1 MAPQAGLG
9 VEWADAQEGTDTLW
23 SGVSEVAPPVGPTSR
38 EVGTPQDGQQD
49 QISAGRSPPLPS
61 ALLPPK
67 KRFLRNASTLIPTP
81 PPPTTTTTNAP
92 AETLV
97 APTPSPLPPVADSGI
112 LPPPPKAAEPST
124 TPIPIADSKLP
135 SNPPPPT
142 PMAAEPPTPPI
153 PAAEAKLPTTP
164 PSAPGAAAEDPA
176 PERKVQKRKVLKKVI
191 VKVPKGTLAARKAAA
206 AAAAAASADG
216 AGAKRNETLGEKG
229 CNTGCSH
236 LGCKEGQ
243 SSIKNCKL
251 AAAAARAR
259 EALIKRKQ
267 LLLEEQA
274 LATKPAIDCN
284 APVEGVKEGLSEQT
298 LARKPAVDCNAPVE
312 GRKEGLLEQTLARKP
327 AVNCSAA
334 AEEGEGMSEAESMR
348 MKEVFVGGLHYDAKE
363 EDVRAVFRKA
373 GEITQVRV
381 IPNTQTGKNKGYC
394 FVQYREA
401 AHAKKAIEEL
411 GNVKICG
418 KHCRTAALDGNNI
431 EKKRKKEDVNIKD
444 SLPKPV
450 EKSKQN
456 REKYTSNISQSD
468 MTVAK

>member
-23 SGVSEVAPPVGPTSR
+23 SGVSEVAPPVGPTR
-38 EVGTPQDGQQD
+38 ETSDGSNLTDRRPPTASIQPAICLAPIDHPRARTTMQPPSPRRNAAPVVPSSPSPPPPPPHLPRPQ
-49 QISAGRSPPLPS
+49 SPPLPS

-176 PERKVQKRKVLKKVI
+176 PER
-191 VKVPKGTLAARKAAA
+191 KVPKGTLAARKAAA

-411 GNVKICG
+411 GNVK
-418 KHCRTAALDGNNI
+418 
-431 EKKRKKEDVNIKD
+431 V
-444 SLPKPV
+444 
-450 EKSKQN
+450 
-456 REKYTSNISQSD
+456 
-468 MTVAK
+468 